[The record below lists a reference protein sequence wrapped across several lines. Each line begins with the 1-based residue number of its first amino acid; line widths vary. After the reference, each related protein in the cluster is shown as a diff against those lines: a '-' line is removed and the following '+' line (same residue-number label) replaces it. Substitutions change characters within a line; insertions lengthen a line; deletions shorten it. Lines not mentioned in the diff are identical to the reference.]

1 MIPNKNSDHVVNKYS
16 FFYKIPLYLALKDKG
31 HKEQNFNSLCIQTGR
46 WATWTSETHS
56 QKACS
61 YSEYSRMQDY
71 KRNS

>member
-16 FFYKIPLYLALKDKG
+16 FFYKIPLYLALKD
-31 HKEQNFNSLCIQTGR
+31 KEQNFNSLCIQTGR